1 MLRPH
6 PFRSLKRLL
15 PRGLFGRSLIII
27 VAPMVLL
34 QGIVTYIFFERHY
47 DVMLA
52 RMGRGAAADVV
63 FLTNLEERYPPG
75 PERDGLLAM
84 AGRSLGFRIAFRP
97 GAHLARPYRHASAN
111 LKDALTNMFA
121 SQLGQKRPFT

>member
-1 MLRPH
+1 M
-6 PFRSLKRLL
+6 

-27 VAPMVLL
+27 VAPMVIL

-75 PERDGLLAM
+75 NERQQLLAL
-84 AGRSLGFRIAFRP
+84 AAHDLGFQMAVIP
-97 GAHLARPYRHASAN
+97 GGRLARPYHHASAN
-111 LKDALTNMFA
+111 LNDALTNMFA
-121 SQLGQKRPFT
+121 